1 MEEVRKF
8 GKSKMEKAE
17 NIVNSK
23 KEEGKNFRKSF
34 IWNIVGT
41 GFNSFNS
48 LIFLIIV
55 TRINGIIDAGV
66 FTLAFSTACILYV
79 IGTYAGRVYQVTEV
93 DRDITDKEYIV
104 NRIFSC
110 LLMMLVTIG
119 FVIFRQYDWDKSII
133 FILLAFFKCLEAF
146 SDVLYGILQKNDML
160 DIVGKSYFIK
170 SLLSVVIFIIIDL
183 VTHNIIISCVAI
195 ILVWIAIIIFYD
207 MIRMKNLVNLSTK
220 VNFSRVVRIFK
231 KGFFIF
237 AITFLG
243 LYLLNAPKYAI
254 DSFLTEDIQAIFGII
269 VMPATVMG
277 LVGQFLMHPYLNTIV
292 ELYSEN
298 KIKELKKLILKIVI
312 YIFGFGIFASILA
325 YFLGVP
331 VLNLI
336 YGIDLNEYQIH
347 LVAIIMASTLY
358 NIGMIYS
365 SVLTTIRSTFVQFIM
380 YLIVVVITY
389 VLSNSLTQSN
399 GINGATIAYFVTM
412 FVYFLLYI
420 IIANLKLKSSKDKGK
435 MGLIEEN
442 AKTIHDNER
451 I

>member
-1 MEEVRKF
+1 
-8 GKSKMEKAE
+8 
-17 NIVNSK
+17 
-23 KEEGKNFRKSF
+23 
-34 IWNIVGT
+34 
-41 GFNSFNS
+41 
-48 LIFLIIV
+48 
-55 TRINGIIDAGV
+55 
-66 FTLAFSTACILYV
+66 
-79 IGTYAGRVYQVTEV
+79 
-93 DRDITDKEYIV
+93 
-104 NRIFSC
+104 
-110 LLMMLVTIG
+110 
-119 FVIFRQYDWDKSII
+119 
-133 FILLAFFKCLEAF
+133 
-146 SDVLYGILQKNDML
+146 
-160 DIVGKSYFIK
+160 
-170 SLLSVVIFIIIDL
+170 
-183 VTHNIIISCVAI
+183 
-195 ILVWIAIIIFYD
+195 

-336 YGIDLNEYQIH
+336 YGIDLNGYQIH

>member
-1 MEEVRKF
+1 MEKIRKF
-8 GKSKMEKAE
+8 GKSKMEKEEKLE
-17 NIVNSK
+17 NIE
-23 KEEGKNFRKSF
+23 KEEVKNFRKNF
-34 IWNIVGT
+34 VWNIVGT

-55 TRINGIIDAGV
+55 TRINGITEAGV

-93 DRDITDKEYIV
+93 DKDITDKEYII

-110 LLMMLVTIG
+110 ILMMLVTVG
-119 FVIFRQYDWDKSII
+119 FVIFRQYDLYKSVI
-133 FILLAFFKCLEAF
+133 FVLLAFFKCLEAF
-146 SDVLYGILQKNDML
+146 SDVLYGILQKNNML
-160 DIVGKSYFIK
+160 DVVGKSYFIK
-170 SLLSVVIFIIIDL
+170 SLLSVVFFIIVDL
-183 VTHNIIISCVAI
+183 ITHNIIISCVAI
-195 ILVWIAIIIFYD
+195 ILIWIVIIIFYD
-207 MIRMKNLVNLSTK
+207 IIRMKNLINLSTK
-220 VNFSRVVRIFK
+220 VDFSRVFRIFK

-254 DSFLTEDIQAIFGII
+254 DSYLTEDIQAIFGII

-298 KIKELKKLILKIVI
+298 KIKELKKLILKII
-312 YIFGFGIFASILA
+312 TYIFGFGVLASILA

-336 YGIDLNEYQIH
+336 YGIDLNGYQIH

-365 SVLTTIRSTFVQFIM
+365 SVLTTIRSTFIQFIM
-380 YLIVVVITY
+380 YLIVVIITY
-389 VLSNSLTQSN
+389 ILSNSLTQSN

-412 FVYFLLYI
+412 LIYFILYTVI
-420 IIANLKLKSSKDKGK
+420 TNLKLIKNRNKKN
-435 MGLIEEN
+435 IYN
-442 AKTIHDNER
+442 I
-451 I
+451 